1 MCRTA
6 FFLIIG
12 IIWLCQKFNGV
23 KSLKCKCD
31 ICRDSNYTCETDGY
45 CFTSIHQ
52 HKVGSIEHSYSCLNR
67 RNYFPPEQP
76 RWCSQPS
83 TTKSARLCCD
93 EHDMCNADLR
103 PQLAFSPDSVLS
115 EGIAG

>member
-1 MCRTA
+1 M
-6 FFLIIG
+6 
-12 IIWLCQKFNGV
+12 GV
-23 KSLKCKCD
+23 
-31 ICRDSNYTCETDGY
+31 
-45 CFTSIHQ
+45 
-52 HKVGSIEHSYSCLNR
+52 SCLNR

-115 EGIAG
+115 EGIAGNNRVPFPLFPYKHFSVG